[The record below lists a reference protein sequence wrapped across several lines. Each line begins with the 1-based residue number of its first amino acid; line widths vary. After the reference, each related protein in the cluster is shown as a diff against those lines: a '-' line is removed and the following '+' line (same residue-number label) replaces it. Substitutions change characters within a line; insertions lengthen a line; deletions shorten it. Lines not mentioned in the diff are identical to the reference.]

1 VQCWHDR
8 SVSATATRRRFLLPS
23 APGYTTVTMTDD
35 RRTESG
41 KTAARERREA
51 RLAAALRLNLKRR
64 KVAAKGETGTREPPA
79 TDPKP
84 APPDRR

>member
-1 VQCWHDR
+1 MTGPSRQPPRAAV
-8 SVSATATRRRFLLPS
+8 LLPS
-23 APGYTTVTMTDD
+23 AAGYTTVAMTDD

-41 KTAARERREA
+41 KATARERREA

-64 KVAAKGETGTREPPA
+64 KAAAKGETGTPEPPA

>member
-1 VQCWHDR
+1 M
-8 SVSATATRRRFLLPS
+8 TGPS
-23 APGYTTVTMTDD
+23 RQPP
-35 RRTESG
+35 R
-41 KTAARERREA
+41 AAGFAAIGGRVYDGGEA

-64 KVAAKGETGTREPPA
+64 KAAAKGETGTPEPPA